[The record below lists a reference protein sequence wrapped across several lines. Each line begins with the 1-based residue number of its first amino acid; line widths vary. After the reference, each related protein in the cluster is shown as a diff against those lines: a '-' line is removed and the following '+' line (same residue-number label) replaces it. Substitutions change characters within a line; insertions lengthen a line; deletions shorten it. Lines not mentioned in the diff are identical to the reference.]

1 MEQNTLDI
9 KEQEEAF
16 EFISIRELVNQTL
29 NKDFGGQSS
38 GNQISTGFHL
48 LDKVTGGFFKG
59 MLHTVAVK
67 PGMGKT
73 AFLLSVAN
81 NLAIR
86 NQFSLAVFS
95 SERSG
100 QKITTRLIESETG
113 MSVDKLINGQMKA
126 SERDHAHS
134 LVGGIAKAKIFLDD
148 TPSLSVHELAK
159 RLKQLQRKQ
168 KIDLVIIDYLELL
181 TAGGYSPDTR
191 QEELSAIVLHL
202 KAVAQELNL
211 PVLLFSQIG
220 VPVGIMQKPTVKDL
234 PVYLAEISDT
244 LMILHRSDLHYSSK
258 ISNGNNPVELIVVRH
273 PNISGQVS
281 VQLAFIESLA
291 KFVDIS

>member
-1 MEQNTLDI
+1 MEQNTLEI
-9 KEQEEAF
+9 KEQEGVF
-16 EFISIRELVNQTL
+16 EFTRIRELVNQTL
-29 NKDFGGQSS
+29 NQDFGGPAI

-48 LDKVTGGFFKG
+48 LDKVIGGFNKG

-86 NQFSLAVFS
+86 NQFSLAIFS

-113 MSVDKLINGQMKA
+113 MSVDRLLNGQMKA

-134 LVGGIAKAKIFLDD
+134 LVGGIAKAEIFLDD
-148 TPSLSVHELAK
+148 TPSLSVQELVK
-159 RLKQLQRKQ
+159 RLRQLKLKRQ
-168 KIDLVIIDYLELL
+168 IDLVIVDYLELL
-181 TAGGYSPDTR
+181 TTSGNYDDSR
-191 QEELSAIVLHL
+191 QEQLSAVVLKL
-202 KAVAQELNL
+202 KDVAQELNL
-211 PVLLFSQIG
+211 PVLLFSQISA
-220 VPVGIMQKPTVKDL
+220 PVGLLQKPSVKDL
-234 PVYLAEISDT
+234 PVYLTDLSDA
-244 LMILHRSDLHYSSK
+244 LMILHRGDMQLRG
-258 ISNGNNPVELIVVRH
+258 SNGANEKSVELIIVKH
-273 PNISGQVS
+273 PNISDQVS